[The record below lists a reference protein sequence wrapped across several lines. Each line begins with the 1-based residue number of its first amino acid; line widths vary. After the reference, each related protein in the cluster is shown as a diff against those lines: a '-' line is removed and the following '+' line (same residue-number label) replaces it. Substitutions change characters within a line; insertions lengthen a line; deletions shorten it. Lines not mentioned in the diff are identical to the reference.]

1 MARPLRAS
9 LAGFTLTEM
18 IVVVGII
25 SILLGLVVPAIQ
37 GITGSGQTSTSI
49 AQLTG
54 TYELARTYA
63 MSNHTYV
70 RVGLANLPV
79 QSGIST
85 PSVAVVVIAAADG
98 SLSNDTAT
106 AMANSSQ
113 WISVGK
119 PLICNT
125 LWNYDTLNSSQTAI
139 TAGTAPDTE
148 YDAEPSGT
156 NIAGFSRTV
165 GSLGSQTFPGTQGGG
180 IVQFNPAGEA
190 RVLEAMPARYIKIGL
205 DQPSQPANPSA
216 GRRDRDPFLLRIS
229 GVNGSVSVERKDV
242 LN

>member
-1 MARPLRAS
+1 MARPFRAPPT
-9 LAGFTLTEM
+9 GFTLVEM
-18 IVVVGII
+18 LVVLGII

-37 GITGSGQTSTSI
+37 GIAGSGQTSTSI
-49 AQLTG
+49 VQLTG
-54 TYELARTYA
+54 TFELARTYA

-70 RVGLANLPV
+70 RVGLTNLTL

-98 SLSNDTAT
+98 SLTNDTTA

-113 WISVGK
+113 WISIGK
-119 PLICNT
+119 PLICNN
-125 LWNYDTLNSSQTAI
+125 LWNYDTLNSSQAAI
-139 TAGTAPDTE
+139 TAGTAPDTTS
-148 YDAEPSGT
+148 DAEPSGT
-156 NIAGFSRTV
+156 NIASFSRTV
-165 GSLGSQTFPGTQGGG
+165 GSLGLQSFPGTQGGG

-190 RVLEAMPARYIKIGL
+190 RVLEATPARYIKIGL
-205 DQPSQPANPSA
+205 DQPGQPGNPSA